1 MPRIKKSLVQE
12 PFPVLRFPPEIRN
25 HIWRYAIVKE
35 GVVVVQ
41 QHSGQRLLSNLP
53 ASSLRSGYELRSHRE
68 DDQRRVAS
76 KLAVAFTCRQ
86 IYLEVTP
93 IYYSENTFSLPHW
106 WRCFESDP
114 PKVQR
119 FAEAIGSEKA
129 ASILSIHLD
138 NYYFTPLLVDGFLS
152 YFPSL
157 KRLGFS
163 NFLLYRQHYSS
174 KWIAEV
180 IPYVQKH
187 PSMVVTVDGEV
198 WDLPKWISHAQE
210 KGIMGDW

>member
-1 MPRIKKSLVQE
+1 MPRIKKSIVQE
-12 PFPVLRFPPEIRN
+12 SFPVLCLPPEIRN
-25 HIWRYAIVKE
+25 HIWRYAVVKE
-35 GVVVVQ
+35 GGVVVR
-41 QHSGQRLLSNLP
+41 QHSGQSVLSNLP

-93 IYYSENTFSLPHW
+93 IYYGENTFSLPHW
-106 WRCFESDP
+106 WRCFESGP
-114 PKVQR
+114 QKVQG

-129 ASILSIHLD
+129 ASILSIRLD
-138 NYYFTPLLVDGFLS
+138 NYYFHSLDGFLS

-163 NFLLYRQHYSS
+163 DFHLYRQYYSS

-187 PSMVVTVDGEV
+187 PSMVVTVEGEV
-198 WDLPKWISHAQE
+198 WDLQKWISYAKE
-210 KGIMGDW
+210 MGIMGDW